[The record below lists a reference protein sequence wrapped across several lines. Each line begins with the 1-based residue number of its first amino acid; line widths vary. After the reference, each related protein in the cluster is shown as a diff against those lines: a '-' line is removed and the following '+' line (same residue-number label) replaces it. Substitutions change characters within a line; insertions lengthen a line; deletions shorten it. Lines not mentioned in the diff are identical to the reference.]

1 VSETRWLTD
10 DEQDAWRAL
19 AAMLLKLP
27 AALDAQLQR
36 DSGLS
41 TFEYLVLS
49 GLSEAPDRTL
59 RMSDL
64 AELAN
69 GSLSRLSHVVKRLEQ
84 RGWVRRELCPED
96 GRYTN
101 AILTRAGWQQVA
113 AAAPGHVAAVRE
125 LVFDALTAAQVRQM
139 RDIGRRVVRRVD
151 PRDRCTESRAT
162 ESRATESR
170 ARVAAR

>member
-1 VSETRWLTD
+1 MPGPLEPRWLTD

-19 AAMLLKLP
+19 ATVLLKLP

-36 DSGLS
+36 DAGLS

-69 GSLSRLSHVVKRLEQ
+69 GSLSRLSHVVTRLEQ
-84 RGWVRRELCPED
+84 RGWVRREVCPED
-96 GRYTN
+96 GRCTN
-101 AILTRAGWQQVA
+101 AVLTTAGQRKVA
-113 AAAPGHVAAVRE
+113 AAAPGHVETVRH
-125 LVFDALTAAQVRQM
+125 LVIDALTAAQVRQL
-139 RDIGRRVVRRVD
+139 RDIGRRVARRVD
-151 PRDRCTESRAT
+151 PDERCTERRDHT
-162 ESRATESR
+162 
-170 ARVAAR
+170 RVGTR